1 MQASIS
7 LAEQTVLNIHLNDNT
22 IVLIGLKAINGLTI
36 DGSKVSV
43 RPSCSTD
50 LNPNTTIFIR
60 NLTQQ
65 ATISE
70 LLPLLSQFGTVLSAY
85 MPIDPILKKPKGI
98 AYIDYDTPE
107 AAKGAIEQVS

>member
-98 AYIDYDTPE
+98 AYIDYDTP
-107 AAKGAIEQVS
+107 